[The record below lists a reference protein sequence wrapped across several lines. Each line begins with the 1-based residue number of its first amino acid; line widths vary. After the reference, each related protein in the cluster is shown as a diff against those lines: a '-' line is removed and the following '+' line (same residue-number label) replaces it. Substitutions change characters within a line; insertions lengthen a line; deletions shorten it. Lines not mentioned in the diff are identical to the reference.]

1 MSDKSIILDAEDG
14 MNKLKS
20 FKYAPI
26 SPIES
31 YRGATKYYSE
41 IKNKMPS
48 SIKFEVQPKDLNFDA
63 VEIWV
68 PMYKNFTV
76 KNVDKLKNIEIA
88 SIISESSQITI
99 EHDIPA
105 PMILRPNKKIN
116 IKVTVVAQVKGK
128 FKENNGLEP
137 VSTVITFTLKNGY
150 KVLYLVKFLGIN
162 NSYNIEPMI
171 VDKAKQPSNMINF
184 VIDNQADE
192 DLEFILSDV
201 HGKFQFLTVNSW
213 E

>member
-1 MSDKSIILDAEDG
+1 
-14 MNKLKS
+14 
-20 FKYAPI
+20 
-26 SPIES
+26 
-31 YRGATKYYSE
+31 
-41 IKNKMPS
+41 
-48 SIKFEVQPKDLNFDA
+48 
-63 VEIWV
+63 
-68 PMYKNFTV
+68 MYKNFTV

-201 HGKFQFLTVNSW
+201 HGKFQFLTVNS
-213 E
+213 